1 MWQLA
6 VSTLKYGVQAIWQQ
20 FCIRLYGPSLHL
32 WIWHLNTLVEKA
44 VTYCPHPTYLFSM
57 ASMFLRSNK
66 TSRELSPSL
75 LEKSRWWP
83 VTHNVPCVGGWNGR
97 LRTTSSTF
105 AVFMCSENS
114 IASAQDD
121 KKRTEIQVARARK
134 SLRSLFSSS
143 ETCLGYLSEWLKLNH
158 LFLSHWKGAW
168 HGPNVARRRVCLK
181 IITSS

>member
-44 VTYCPHPTYLFSM
+44 ATYCPHSVYLFSM

-83 VTHNVPCVGGWNGR
+83 VTHNVPCIGGWNGR

-121 KKRTEIQVARARK
+121 KKRTGDPSRARQK
-134 SLRSLFSSS
+134 KYSVYFPLLD
-143 ETCLGYLSEWLKLNH
+143 L
-158 LFLSHWKGAW
+158 
-168 HGPNVARRRVCLK
+168 V
-181 IITSS
+181 